1 MFWSTAA
8 AIERLRRAL
17 LVPQCLSVY
26 QRNSTMNQLIYSV
39 VAAPASDA
47 DVVARL
53 LTVTVNG
60 ESSEKSYEGPASK
73 FDDLTVTQGDSVIL
87 SLVDIDDAGNR
98 SAAATL
104 SFVAEDTIPPRQ
116 PGGLGVTLIA
126 EA

>member
-17 LVPQCLSVY
+17 IVPQCLSVY

-60 ESSEKSYEGPASK
+60 ESSEKSYEGPTPSR
-73 FDDLTVTQGDSVIL
+73 
-87 SLVDIDDAGNR
+87 R
-98 SAAATL
+98 S
-104 SFVAEDTIPPRQ
+104 SRVAW
-116 PGGLGVTLIA
+116 A
-126 EA
+126 